1 MQFETTISNV
11 LCIVAQYNNWNYDVR
26 LFYMYSIYSTR
37 DKEKKVLRRMTM
49 KKNREGERA
58 TPGRLN

>member
-1 MQFETTISNV
+1 MQLETTISNV
-11 LCIVAQYNNWNYDVR
+11 LCIVAQYIGIMMLD
-26 LFYMYSIYSTR
+26 FFICIYSTR

-49 KKNREGERA
+49 KKNRVGERE